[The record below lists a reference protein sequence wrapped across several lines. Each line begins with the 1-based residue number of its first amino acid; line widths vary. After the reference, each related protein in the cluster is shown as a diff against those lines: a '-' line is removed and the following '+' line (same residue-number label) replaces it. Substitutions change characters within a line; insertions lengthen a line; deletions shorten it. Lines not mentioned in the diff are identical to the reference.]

1 MSNHAISENGELLDP
16 ALIPRTILENH
27 RRENRA
33 RGQRQGLYSLIA
45 YNRRIEHTP
54 HTSID
59 GIVWR
64 IMLDNGLTSALITCM
79 LDGHAC
85 GFSKTELTSWQET
98 GLDLYCTNILVR
110 CVWTVCNA
118 IQVVNH
124 PPHDSLT
131 SPCSS
136 VASPPW
142 LRFC

>member
-33 RGQRQGLYSLIA
+33 QGQRQGLYSLIA

-54 HTSID
+54 HTPLD

-85 GFSKTELTSWQET
+85 GFSKTELTGWQGPEDLELY
-98 GLDLYCTNILVR
+98 LDVVLVSHR
-110 CVWTVCNA
+110 L
-118 IQVVNH
+118 IQ
-124 PPHDSLT
+124 DMI
-131 SPCSS
+131 
-136 VASPPW
+136 AG
-142 LRFC
+142 